1 MALCCRR
8 FKKPVTAHHRTNQ
21 AGPLLSS
28 IWPTPLT
35 GHSPPWRA
43 RGCRAE
49 RPPSGQRGSPG
60 VSALLACPQ
69 TARQADSLTVARVH
83 NMRPFLLT
91 PGARAAPSPST
102 LSRLLLPLHLQINGR
117 RNHLRRHVH
126 ASSIAPSP
134 ISPRLRNR
142 RGRFFASSS
151 SQMAAPADAPGGS
164 ADAFEV
170 IRAHQAKTAR
180 LSPVEEIRTILDRS
194 VRGVLATHSQEHA
207 GYPSGSMVDFA
218 CDQDGS
224 PILAVSSLAV
234 HSKNLSGNPKCSLVV
249 AKDPED
255 RTDTVITVYGDA
267 VPVSDEQKD
276 LVRSAYLRRHPDA
289 FWVDFGDFSF
299 LHIKPK
305 AVRYVSG
312 VATALLGSGEF
323 SPAEYKEA
331 KVDPISQFSTP
342 ITSHMNKDHTDDT
355 KLIVQYSTTVK
366 VDFAYMLD
374 VDSLGFNVKAGY
386 DGSVLKLRIPFPRQA
401 QDRKDVKTLIVEML
415 QAAKAASSHSD

>member
-1 MALCCRR
+1 
-8 FKKPVTAHHRTNQ
+8 
-21 AGPLLSS
+21 
-28 IWPTPLT
+28 
-35 GHSPPWRA
+35 
-43 RGCRAE
+43 
-49 RPPSGQRGSPG
+49 
-60 VSALLACPQ
+60 
-69 TARQADSLTVARVH
+69 
-83 NMRPFLLT
+83 
-91 PGARAAPSPST
+91 
-102 LSRLLLPLHLQINGR
+102 
-117 RNHLRRHVH
+117 
-126 ASSIAPSP
+126 
-134 ISPRLRNR
+134 
-142 RGRFFASSS
+142 
-151 SQMAAPADAPGGS
+151 MAAPADAAGGS
-164 ADAFEV
+164 SDAFEV
-170 IRAHQAKTAR
+170 IRVHQAKAVR
-180 LSPVEEIRTILDRS
+180 LSPVEEIRTIMDRS
-194 VRGVLATHSQEHA
+194 VRGVLATHSQDYA

-218 CDQDGS
+218 CDQDGY

-234 HSKNLSGNPKCSLVV
+234 HSKNLSGNPKCSLLV

-267 VPVSDEQKD
+267 VPVSDEEKD
-276 LVRSAYLRRHPDA
+276 SVRSAYLRRHPDA

-323 SPAEYKEA
+323 NVAEYKEA

-342 ITSHMNKDHTDDT
+342 ITSHMNKDHANDT
-355 KLIVQYSTTVK
+355 KLIVQHSTTVK

-415 QAAKAASSHSD
+415 QAARASSSDPE

>member
-1 MALCCRR
+1 MS
-8 FKKPVTAHHRTNQ
+8 T
-21 AGPLLSS
+21 
-28 IWPTPLT
+28 
-35 GHSPPWRA
+35 
-43 RGCRAE
+43 
-49 RPPSGQRGSPG
+49 
-60 VSALLACPQ
+60 
-69 TARQADSLTVARVH
+69 
-83 NMRPFLLT
+83 FLLT
-91 PGARAAPSPST
+91 PAARAAPSPST
-102 LSRLLLPLHLQINGR
+102 LSRLLLPLHLQTNNNGR
-117 RNHLRRHVH
+117 RNPLSRHVH
-126 ASSIAPSP
+126 ASSPSSP
-134 ISPRLRNR
+134 LIYPRLRSR
-142 RGRFFASSS
+142 RGRFYASSSSS

-170 IRAHQAKTAR
+170 IRAHQAKAAR

-218 CDQDGS
+218 CDLDGS

-234 HSKNLSGNPKCSLVV
+234 HSKNLSGNPKCSLLV

-276 LVRSAYLRRHPDA
+276 SVRSAYLRRHPDA

-323 SPAEYKEA
+323 SAAEYKEA

-342 ITSHMNKDHTDDT
+342 ITSHMNKDHADDT
-355 KLIVQYSTTVK
+355 KLIVQHSTTVK
-366 VDFAYMLD
+366 VDFANMLD

-415 QAAKAASSHSD
+415 QAAKATSSHAN

>member
-1 MALCCRR
+1 
-8 FKKPVTAHHRTNQ
+8 
-21 AGPLLSS
+21 
-28 IWPTPLT
+28 
-35 GHSPPWRA
+35 
-43 RGCRAE
+43 
-49 RPPSGQRGSPG
+49 
-60 VSALLACPQ
+60 
-69 TARQADSLTVARVH
+69 
-83 NMRPFLLT
+83 MRPFLLV

-117 RNHLRRHVH
+117 PRNNLRRSVH
-126 ASSIAPSP
+126 ASSASKPLVY
-134 ISPRLRNR
+134 PRLRNR

-164 ADAFEV
+164 TDAFEV
-170 IRAHQAKTAR
+170 IRAHQAKAAR
-180 LSPVEEIRTILDRS
+180 LSPAEEIRTILDRS
-194 VRGVLATHSQEHA
+194 VRGVLATHSQEHV

-234 HSKNLSGNPKCSLVV
+234 HSKNLSGNPKCSLIV

-276 LVRSAYLRRHPDA
+276 SVRTAYLRRHPDA

-323 SPAEYKEA
+323 SAAEYKEA

-342 ITSHMNKDHTDDT
+342 ITSHMNKDHADDT
-355 KLIVQYSTTVK
+355 KLIVQHSTTVK
-366 VDFAYMLD
+366 AIINSLATHGPWAWDTHIVVDFAYMLD

-415 QAAKAASSHSD
+415 QAAKATSSHAD

>member
-1 MALCCRR
+1 
-8 FKKPVTAHHRTNQ
+8 
-21 AGPLLSS
+21 
-28 IWPTPLT
+28 
-35 GHSPPWRA
+35 
-43 RGCRAE
+43 
-49 RPPSGQRGSPG
+49 
-60 VSALLACPQ
+60 
-69 TARQADSLTVARVH
+69 
-83 NMRPFLLT
+83 MRPFLLT

-126 ASSIAPSP
+126 ASSASP
-134 ISPRLRNR
+134 PLLINPRLRNR
-142 RGRFFASSS
+142 RARFFAGAASSSSS

-170 IRAHQAKTAR
+170 IRAHQAKAAR
-180 LSPVEEIRTILDRS
+180 LSPVEEIRTIMDRS

-234 HSKNLSGNPKCSLVV
+234 HSKNLSGNPKCSLLI

-276 LVRSAYLRRHPDA
+276 SVRSAYLRRHPDA

-323 SPAEYKEA
+323 SPTEYKEA

-342 ITSHMNKDHTDDT
+342 ITSHMNKDHADDT
-355 KLIVQYSTTVK
+355 KLIVQHSTTVK

-415 QAAKAASSHSD
+415 QAAKAASSHAD

>member
-1 MALCCRR
+1 L
-8 FKKPVTAHHRTNQ
+8 K
-21 AGPLLSS
+21 
-28 IWPTPLT
+28 
-35 GHSPPWRA
+35 
-43 RGCRAE
+43 
-49 RPPSGQRGSPG
+49 
-60 VSALLACPQ
+60 
-69 TARQADSLTVARVH
+69 
-83 NMRPFLLT
+83 
-91 PGARAAPSPST
+91 
-102 LSRLLLPLHLQINGR
+102 
-117 RNHLRRHVH
+117 
-126 ASSIAPSP
+126 
-134 ISPRLRNR
+134 
-142 RGRFFASSS
+142 
-151 SQMAAPADAPGGS
+151 
-164 ADAFEV
+164 
-170 IRAHQAKTAR
+170 
-180 LSPVEEIRTILDRS
+180 
-194 VRGVLATHSQEHA
+194 
-207 GYPSGSMVDFA
+207 
-218 CDQDGS
+218 
-224 PILAVSSLAV
+224 
-234 HSKNLSGNPKCSLVV
+234 
-249 AKDPED
+249 
-255 RTDTVITVYGDA
+255 
-267 VPVSDEQKD
+267 VSDEQKD

>member
-1 MALCCRR
+1 M
-8 FKKPVTAHHRTNQ
+8 T
-21 AGPLLSS
+21 
-28 IWPTPLT
+28 
-35 GHSPPWRA
+35 
-43 RGCRAE
+43 
-49 RPPSGQRGSPG
+49 
-60 VSALLACPQ
+60 
-69 TARQADSLTVARVH
+69 
-83 NMRPFLLT
+83 MPFLLT

-102 LSRLLLPLHLQINGR
+102 LSRLLLPLHLQITNGR
-117 RNHLRRHVH
+117 HNHQHRHVSVS
-126 ASSIAPSP
+126 ASASP
-134 ISPRLRNR
+134 LLYPRLRNR

-164 ADAFEV
+164 SDAFEV
-170 IRAHQAKTAR
+170 IRVHQAKAAR

-194 VRGVLATHSQEHA
+194 VRGVLATHSQDHA

-224 PILAVSSLAV
+224 PILAVSSLAI
-234 HSKNLSGNPKCSLVV
+234 HSKNLSGNPKCSLLV

-267 VPVSDEQKD
+267 VPVSDEEKD
-276 LVRSAYLRRHPDA
+276 SVRSAYLRRHPDA

-323 SPAEYKEA
+323 SAAEYKEA

-342 ITSHMNKDHTDDT
+342 ITSHMNKDHADDT
-355 KLIVQYSTTVK
+355 KLIVQHSTAVK

-415 QAAKAASSHSD
+415 QAARASSSVPE